1 MRLLPLSILLIPLFS
16 FASPQQATIITR
28 AGTPTAPLK
37 YYFDLAPALADGAN
51 HAVRLTV
58 SASNSEKTAI
68 RFDSVKLFK
77 KDGSLI
83 GNNVASKTDALTA
96 NPYSFTFQNF
106 GIAPL
111 DLASVAGV
119 QITFMD
125 MGGENSTGKITVQGI
140 TVAII
145 RDAGEACVIADPIL
159 ITTPPPPIPTITQL
173 QAIRP
178 LIQPGTHGDGTG
190 EGGGGSGGGGGG
202 SCAAGSSPSAC
213 YAGTADSSGMYAWT
227 NTSNG
232 TGVSDG
238 SDTMTTMPMNTM
250 LGTPIFFTNFGVT
263 TSACITSAIAGVT
276 VTVHRKAET
285 QMIRDYNVYLT
296 KDHGTTLSTNKST
309 SAAWPQAYEDK
320 AFGGSTD
327 NWSFIS
333 PLTTTEVASSN
344 FGVLFT
350 VSNNDGTS
358 SRTASI
364 DSVSIQVYCT
374 TGGGSVYNSFMD
386 LIRSVFRLV
395 K

>member
-178 LIQPGTHGDGTG
+178 LIQPGTHGDGTN
-190 EGGGGSGGGGGG
+190 GGGSGGSGGGG
-202 SCAAGSSPSAC
+202 STSQTKYPSVFAS
-213 YAGTADSSGMYAWT
+213 YDVNASAHDWWDMSNASADDGVDTTQGASGPVGY
-227 NTSNG
+227 
-232 TGVSDG
+232 SDG
-238 SDTMTTMPMNTM
+238 LISKGFGFTIPTGATINGIEFTFKRKSEN
-250 LGTPIFFTNFGVT
+250 GIFQDAYIAMSRAESYA
-263 TSACITSAIAGVT
+263 TSYNYNSA
-276 VTVHRKAET
+276 
-285 QMIRDYNVYLT
+285 
-296 KDHGTTLSTNKST
+296 
-309 SAAWPQAYEDK
+309 SAAWPTSYENK
-320 AFGGSTD
+320 TFGG
-327 NWSFIS
+327 
-333 PLTTTEVASSN
+333 PTTLPSDGYSYAPSDVNNAS
-344 FGVLFT
+344 FGVYIHG
-350 VSNNDGTS
+350 NY
-358 SRTASI
+358 TAADTAHI
-364 DSVSIQVYCT
+364 DVVTMRVYYT
-374 TGGGSVYNSFMD
+374 PLGGSVYDSFMD
-386 LIRSVFRLV
+386 LLRTLFR
-395 K
+395 KIS